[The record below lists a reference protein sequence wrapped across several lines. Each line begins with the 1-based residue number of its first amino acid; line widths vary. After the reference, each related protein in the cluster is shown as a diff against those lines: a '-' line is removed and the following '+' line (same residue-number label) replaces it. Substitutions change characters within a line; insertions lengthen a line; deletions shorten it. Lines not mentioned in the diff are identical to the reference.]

1 MNVKDIDCNILY
13 VSNCNVRK
21 TLECVEDDTSI
32 TDLANDIKTNGLI
45 NPITVRKIDD
55 KYEIIAGQRRY
66 LACKMLKK
74 DHIPCSI
81 IDVDS
86 QKAEELSLVENVQRN
101 PMTTSDKV
109 KIYSKL
115 YDIYNKDINKVI
127 CVVNVSRTTIQ
138 KYLKINTLPEEV
150 IRMLDSNA
158 DDKIN
163 LDVAVELARLP
174 ESVNKTDAIK
184 NIKSLNSVQQKQ
196 ALKQFVND
204 ECSDADDIN
213 NIKKG
218 IAIQHNNITLA
229 PTCPYVTD
237 PNGRF
242 IRIPENLYPDIITLI
257 ANNSD
262 DGLEYIN

>member
-1 MNVKDIDCNILY
+1 MEVKEIDTDILY

-21 TLECVEDDTSI
+21 TLEGEEDDTSI
-32 TDLANDIKTNGLI
+32 SDLANDIRINGLI
-45 NPITVRKIDD
+45 NPITVRKVDD

-74 DHIPCSI
+74 DNISCSI
-81 IDVDS
+81 IDVSS
-86 QKAEELSLVENVQRN
+86 QKAEEISLVENVQRN
-101 PMTTSDKV
+101 PMTNSDKV

-115 YDIYNKDINKVI
+115 YEIYNKDINKV
-127 CVVNVSRTTIQ
+127 VNTVNISRTTIQ

-150 IRMLDSNA
+150 IKMLDSNT

-184 NIKSLNSVQQKQ
+184 NIKSLNPAQQKQ

-204 ECSDADDIN
+204 ECSDAEEINDI
-213 NIKKG
+213 KEE

-229 PTCPYVTD
+229 PSCPYVTD
-237 PNGRF
+237 VSGRF
-242 IRIPENLYPDIITLI
+242 IKIPKHLYPDIITLI
-257 ANNSD
+257 INNSD
-262 DGLEYIN
+262 NGLEYI